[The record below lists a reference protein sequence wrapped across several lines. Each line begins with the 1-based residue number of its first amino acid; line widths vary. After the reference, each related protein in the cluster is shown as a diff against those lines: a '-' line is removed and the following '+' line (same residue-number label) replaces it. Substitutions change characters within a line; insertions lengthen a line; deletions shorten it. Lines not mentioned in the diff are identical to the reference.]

1 MLNFEYFKKAIVRIS
16 AVGHEKLGGQ
26 VTGHYEKKQ
35 TENKARELALQ
46 KKRSSLAKKNSTQ
59 KKLGKKENE
68 NEDEKLEDEENEEKS
83 PKKEGGLNERGAKP
97 AREKVIIPNPKEEL
111 LKNSTIMKGK
121 FDDDILLNKKSV
133 NINKLYEIDQRVTAL
148 GSLKSVKVD
157 ADRISTECD
166 VSLIS
171 DKTIEALI
179 AFIGLDPVEIDGD
192 KQKLTM
198 DLRLTLDKKL
208 NDRRKSV
215 QGAKPT
221 RLLNSNLPTKAE
233 QLEAFADAV
242 SEEDEADEDERE
254 DSDEN
259 KNKKEVNEKDDD
271 AKDDDKKK

>member
-1 MLNFEYFKKAIVRIS
+1 MLNFDYFKKAIVRIS
-16 AVGHEKLGGQ
+16 TVGHEKLGGQ

-35 TENKARELALQ
+35 TENKARETALQ
-46 KKRSSLAKKNSTQ
+46 KKRSSIAKKNSTQ

-68 NEDEKLEDEENEEKS
+68 NEDEKSEDEEKS

-97 AREKVIIPNPKEEL
+97 AREKVIKPNPKEEL

-133 NINKLYEIDQRVTAL
+133 NINKLYEIDQRATAL

-179 AFIGLDPVEIDGD
+179 AFIGLDPVEIGGE

-242 SEEDEADEDERE
+242 SEEDEADGDERE